1 MTHANAAL
9 TPRRRLRV
17 AWLVVDGGHP
27 ISEAAARF
35 QVSRPTMQRWADR
48 YLTRRHLHNVRV
60 TPAPK
65 PQALRDA
72 ISAALCDTKSY
83 SLPARCASLGLEDGT
98 EEEAFA
104 SKNSYVQKRVA
115 GLANDE
121 LMRIARSILA
131 DQDDASLE
139 ELVTQAGLRG
149 VQGELRNLIFASTG
163 KPEIVLRDATR
174 NVIEITRNAD
184 KCLIYDKALPDAGL
198 TWRELVHWWSAKSQ
212 SEVTVQEAGRQ
223 LWRRLA
229 ESLDSDPER
238 CLLHTYSTRYAANP
252 DMPALLPQVW
262 LHYDPFL
269 RSGGRP
275 RPAAVARQRMDF
287 LLLMP
292 SRRCVVLEI
301 DGKHH
306 YAKDDRAD
314 PHAYARMVSE
324 DRRLRLAGYEV
335 YRFGGAEFTDRNKA
349 TAMLTQFFNELVRAS
364 SSPSL

>member
-1 MTHANAAL
+1 M
-9 TPRRRLRV
+9 
-17 AWLVVDGGHP
+17 
-27 ISEAAARF
+27 
-35 QVSRPTMQRWADR
+35 
-48 YLTRRHLHNVRV
+48 RV

-72 ISAALCDTKSY
+72 ISAALYDTKSY
-83 SLPARCASLGLEDGT
+83 ALPARCASLGLEDGT
-98 EEEAFA
+98 EEEAGA

-115 GLANDE
+115 GLTIDE
-121 LMRIARSILA
+121 LMRIAQSILA

-139 ELVTQAGLRG
+139 ELVAQAGLRG

-184 KCLIYDKALPDAGL
+184 KCLVYDKALPAAGL
-198 TWRELVHWWSAKSQ
+198 TWRELVHWWSARSQ
-212 SEVTVQEAGRQ
+212 SELPEQETGRQ

-229 ESLDSDPER
+229 GSLDSDPER
-238 CLLHTYSTRYAANP
+238 CLLRTYSTRYAVNP
-252 DMPALLPQVW
+252 DIPALLPQVW

-269 RSGGRP
+269 RPAGP
-275 RPAAVARQRMDF
+275 ARPAAVERQRMDF

-292 SRRCVVLEI
+292 GRRCVVLEI

-324 DRRLRLAGYEV
+324 DRRLRLAGYEI
-335 YRFGGAEFTDRNKA
+335 YRFGGAEFIDKSKA
-349 TAMLTQFFNELVRAS
+349 TAMLTQFFNELVSAS